1 MPPVTDTSP
10 PDDKRDDRARVAT
23 DIRARIGNEETARLL
38 DTLKSSAMIR
48 PFLAGVVI
56 LCLTG
61 RFYGTPVP
69 ISQLVIWVG
78 LLLAIAL
85 VDILLARWLQRS
97 GALPGS
103 QLHNGI
109 SAALGLLLGAGW
121 SSFGWLAWNDDPLNR
136 FSILTLM
143 LAVMTTLV
151 AGYVTQVMVFQ
162 TALAVLVLPTVGRF
176 LLAGDPGGM
185 ALGFGLLVIYP
196 WIAIMSWRL
205 MAMHRNSQA
214 LRFENEALAADL
226 VHARDEAV
234 AARMKAEHANRAK
247 SDFLSN
253 MSHELRTPLNAVI
266 GFSELLHGEIS
277 GPLSPYQRE
286 QVGDINEAG
295 RHLLTLINDIL
306 DLSKIEAG
314 KVELAMDEVDLE
326 DVIDGALRLVE
337 VRARSANITLARVPP
352 TTDLVAWV
360 DRVRL
365 KQVLI
370 NLLSNAV
377 KFSHEG
383 GRVTVE
389 VMAVEDSGIRIDVVD
404 EGIGMDPE
412 DVPSAFEAFRQLDSL
427 LERRREGTGLGLPLT
442 RQLVQLHGGT
452 FRLETALGQG
462 TRAIVHLPGVGLPS
476 PLDKGPSGT
485 PPASSA

>member
-1 MPPVTDTSP
+1 
-10 PDDKRDDRARVAT
+10 
-23 DIRARIGNEETARLL
+23 
-38 DTLKSSAMIR
+38 
-48 PFLAGVVI
+48 
-56 LCLTG
+56 
-61 RFYGTPVP
+61 
-69 ISQLVIWVG
+69 
-78 LLLAIAL
+78 
-85 VDILLARWLQRS
+85 
-97 GALPGS
+97 
-103 QLHNGI
+103 
-109 SAALGLLLGAGW
+109 
-121 SSFGWLAWNDDPLNR
+121 
-136 FSILTLM
+136 
-143 LAVMTTLV
+143 
-151 AGYVTQVMVFQ
+151 
-162 TALAVLVLPTVGRF
+162 
-176 LLAGDPGGM
+176 
-185 ALGFGLLVIYP
+185 
-196 WIAIMSWRL
+196 MSWRL

-326 DVIDGALRLVE
+326 DVIQGALRLVE

-377 KFSHEG
+377 KFSHDN

-389 VMAVEDSGIRIDVVD
+389 TTLGEGGGARIDVVD
-404 EGIGMDPE
+404 EGVGMRPE
-412 DVPSAFEAFRQLDSL
+412 DVPRALEAFHQLDSTPD
-427 LERRREGTGLGLPLT
+427 RKQQGTGLGLPLT
-442 RQLVQLHGGT
+442 RQLVELHGGV
-452 FRLETALGQG
+452 FRLESALGKG
-462 TRAIVHLPGVGLPS
+462 TRAVVEMPGAPA
-476 PLDKGPSGT
+476 PWPGP
-485 PPASSA
+485 

>member
-1 MPPVTDTSP
+1 MNLKSLFQKAHPGGGAPVGS
-10 PDDKRDDRARVAT
+10 
-23 DIRARIGNEETARLL
+23 DIRGLIDDEETARLL
-38 DTLKSSAMIR
+38 VSLRSSILVR
-48 PFLAGVVI
+48 PFMAAGVI
-56 LCLTG
+56 GCLAG
-61 RFYGTPVP
+61 RFYGSVVPV
-69 ISQLVIWVG
+69 SSLEIWVAV
-78 LLLAIAL
+78 LIVVSL
-85 VDILLARWLQRS
+85 VDIALARLLQR
-97 GALPGS
+97 ARPAPGS
-103 QLHNGI
+103 PLHTGI
-109 SAALGLLLGAGW
+109 SLLLGLSLGGGW
-121 SSFGWLAWNDDPLNR
+121 SCFAWLCWQDDPLNR
-136 FSILTLM
+136 FSVLVLI
-143 LAVMTTLV
+143 LAVMSALV
-151 AGYVTQVMVFQ
+151 AGYVTQFVVFQ
-162 TALAVLVLPTVGRF
+162 AALAALVLPTALRF
-176 LLAGDPGGM
+176 FLAGDAGGY
-185 ALGFGLLVIYP
+185 ALGAGALIVYP
-196 WIAIMSWRL
+196 WVVVLSFRL
-205 MAMHRNSQA
+205 MSSHRRSQA

-226 VHARDEAV
+226 VNARDEAV
-234 AARMKAEHANRAK
+234 AARIRAEHANRAK

-266 GFSELLHGEIS
+266 GFSELLHGETS
-277 GPLSPYQRE
+277 GPLTAYQRD

-337 VRARSANITLARVPP
+337 VRARSASITLVREPP

-365 KQVLI
+365 KQVLL

-389 VMAVEDSGIRIDVVD
+389 VRAADDGGVRIDVVD
-404 EGIGMDPE
+404 EGIGMDPD
-412 DVPSAFEAFRQLDSL
+412 DVPRAFEAFRQLDSL

-462 TRAIVHLPGVGLPS
+462 TRAIVDLPGVRLPS
-476 PLDKGPSGT
+476 PVSANPPGAPS
-485 PPASSA
+485 ASAI